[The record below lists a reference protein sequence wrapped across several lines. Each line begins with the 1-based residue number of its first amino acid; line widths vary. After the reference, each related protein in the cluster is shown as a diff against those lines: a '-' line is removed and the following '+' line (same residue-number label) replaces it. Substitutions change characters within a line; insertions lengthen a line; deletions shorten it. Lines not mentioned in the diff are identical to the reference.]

1 MSRKQNDEKE
11 YHTSVLL
18 HESVEAL
25 NLENATQDS
34 VFVDATFGGGGHSRQ
49 ILQLLRGGRLV
60 AFDQDQDAA
69 RNLPTDENRL
79 LFVPHNF
86 RELKKM
92 LRFHGI
98 RQVDGI
104 LADLGVSSHQLDEGT
119 RGFSYRFEAPL
130 DMRMNQS
137 DAKTAADLLNTY
149 SVADL
154 QRIFGEFG
162 EVRNART
169 LAQAVVSTRS
179 GKPFRNI
186 SDLLQVLDNLVIGE
200 RLRYLSQ
207 VFQALRMEVNQEIA
221 ALQALLTQS
230 LEILKPNGRLAIITF
245 HSIEDRLVKN
255 FIKSGN
261 FEGNLNTDF
270 YGNIHRPFRTI
281 TKKPIAPT
289 NQEQKQNARSR
300 SAKLRIAEKI

>member
-1 MSRKQNDEKE
+1 MSEKQNDEKQ
-11 YHTSVLL
+11 YHKSVLL

-49 ILQLLRGGRLV
+49 ILQLLRGGKLV

-69 RNLPTDENRL
+69 RNLPSDENRL

-104 LADLGVSSHQLDEGT
+104 LADLGVSSHQLDEGI

-130 DMRMNQS
+130 DMRMNQN
-137 DAKTAADLLNTY
+137 DPKKAADLLNTY
-149 SVADL
+149 SAADL
-154 QRIFGEFG
+154 QRIFSEFG

-169 LAQAVVSTRS
+169 LAQAIVNAR
-179 GKPFRNI
+179 GNKQFRNI
-186 SDLLQVLDNLVIGE
+186 SDLLQITDNLVIGE
-200 RLRYLSQ
+200 RVRYLSQ

-221 ALQALLTQS
+221 ALQDLLTQS
-230 LEILKPNGRLAIITF
+230 LDVLKPNGRLAIITF

-270 YGNIHRPFRTI
+270 YGNIHRPFRI
-281 TKKPIAPT
+281 VTKKPIVPT
-289 NQEQKQNARSR
+289 TNEQTQNARSR

>member
-1 MSRKQNDEKE
+1 MRKEQIDEKK

-18 HESVEAL
+18 TESVAGL
-25 NLENATQDS
+25 NLKNAPNDAI
-34 VFVDATFGGGGHSRQ
+34 FVDATFGGGGHSRQ
-49 ILQLLRGGRLV
+49 ILEVLRGGMLV

-69 RNLPTDENRL
+69 RNLPADESRL

-86 RELKKM
+86 RDLKKM
-92 LRFHGI
+92 LRFNNI

-130 DMRMNQS
+130 DMRMNQGEPT
-137 DAKTAADLLNTY
+137 TAADLLNKY
-149 SVADL
+149 SAAKL
-154 QRIFGEFG
+154 QQIFSEFG

-169 LAQAVVSTRS
+169 LAMQIVNART

-186 SDLLQVLDNLVIGE
+186 SDLLQVTDALVMGE
-200 RLRYLSQ
+200 RVRYLSQ

-221 ALQALLTQS
+221 ALQDLLTQS
-230 LEILKPNGRLAIITF
+230 LEVLKPNGRLAVLTF
-245 HSIEDRLVKN
+245 HSIEDRIVKN
-255 FIKSGN
+255 FMKSGN
-261 FEGNLNTDF
+261 FEGNLDTDF
-270 YGNIHRPFRTI
+270 YGNIHRPFRLI
-281 TKKPIAPT
+281 TKKPIEATPE
-289 NQEQKQNARSR
+289 EQRQNSRSK